1 MDWVKLDL
9 NGFSVRKSQV
19 ERNFVKELI
28 QAQYFIVH
36 FVQNCNISS
45 PFQFSIE
52 YLTFHFLHFFEQ
64 QPAIFKEVFPFFISL
79 LFFL

>member
-1 MDWVKLDL
+1 MDLVKLDL

-52 YLTFHFLHFFEQ
+52 YLL
-64 QPAIFKEVFPFFISL
+64 IFVGLIL
-79 LFFL
+79 LTGIKINELLN